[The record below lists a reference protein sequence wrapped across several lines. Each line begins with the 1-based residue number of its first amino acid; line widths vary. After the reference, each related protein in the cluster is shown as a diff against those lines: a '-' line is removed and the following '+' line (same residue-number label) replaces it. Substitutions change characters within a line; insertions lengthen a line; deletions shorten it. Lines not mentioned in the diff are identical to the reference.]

1 MEKQMPKKP
10 YTTIRDRMQQEI
22 DNLERK
28 VRDRNYAL
36 EILEEVL
43 QEKKRMIALQQVTI
57 NLYQEL
63 HDATD

>member
-10 YTTIRDRMQQEI
+10 YAIIRDQMQQEI

>member
-1 MEKQMPKKP
+1 MPKKP

>member
-1 MEKQMPKKP
+1 
-10 YTTIRDRMQQEI
+10 MQQEI

>member
-1 MEKQMPKKP
+1 MPKKP
-10 YTTIRDRMQQEI
+10 YAIIRDQMQQEI

-43 QEKKRMIALQQVTI
+43 QEKKRIIALQQITI

-63 HDATD
+63 HDAN

>member
-1 MEKQMPKKP
+1 MPKKP
-10 YTTIRDRMQQEI
+10 YAIIRDQMQQEI